1 MIAFLRPQTSA
12 KLIKVGQTANLFCN
26 IRHVSWGW
34 DLLHRSE
41 KYFLD
46 KNIREKIWSVN
57 NFVYLCNP
65 KTEMVS

>member
-34 DLLHRSE
+34 DLLHRAE

-46 KNIREKIWSVN
+46 KNIREKN
-57 NFVYLCNP
+57 LEC
-65 KTEMVS
+65 E